1 MAAAPTVSSSV
12 AISLLA
18 FTLSRVFILAC
29 AWAGLS
35 VWGVDAV
42 EAAASWRPFGS
53 TSTLIDVALRYD
65 AQWYLTIAR
74 DGYGGT
80 LAGPYFDMRPNFMPL
95 LPLLVRAVG
104 SLGLELVTAGL
115 VIANLCSVVGLACFH
130 QVVARQSSAR
140 SATVSLWVVAL
151 FPTSFFLSSVY
162 SEGPLLAFTMGAW
175 LAALAKRPALAGV
188 LALGATLTRPLG
200 GIVLIP
206 LAIVAWQQ
214 RSTIRSAA
222 SALVAASVPSILGLG
237 GYLWWAQRTWGD
249 ALMITRTQA
258 AYRSETAW
266 PWAAFLRWWA
276 EGPALHGYANST
288 IDAALAVGAIV
299 AVGALLWQRW
309 LAGAAFG
316 AAAVL
321 VPLSSGLIAF
331 SRMLLAAPVLAATVA
346 AAPLANWRTARFWL
360 WWLPSLALLAWFSA
374 RFATWRWVA

>member
-1 MAAAPTVSSSV
+1 MAAAPTVTSSI

-35 VWGVDAV
+35 AWGIDAV
-42 EAAASWRPFGS
+42 EAAASWRPFSS

-95 LPLLVRAVG
+95 LPLLVRAVAA
-104 SLGLELVTAGL
+104 LGLELVTAGL
-115 VIANLCSVVGLACFH
+115 VIANVCSVVGLACLH

-140 SATVSLWVVAL
+140 TATLALWVVAL
-151 FPTSFFLSSVY
+151 FPTSMFLSSVY

-175 LAALAKRPALAGV
+175 LAALARRPALAGV

-214 RSTIRSAA
+214 RSTIWSAVTVV
-222 SALVAASVPSILGLG
+222 VAVSVPSIVGLG

-249 ALMITRTQA
+249 PLMITRTQA
-258 AYRSETAW
+258 AYRAETAW
-266 PWAAFLRWWA
+266 PSAAFVRWWH

-288 IDAALAVGAIV
+288 IDAALAVGALV
-299 AVGALLWQRW
+299 AVAVLLWRRW
-309 LAGAAFG
+309 IAGAAF
-316 AAAVL
+316 AAASVL

-331 SRMLLAAPVLAATVA
+331 SRMLLAAPVLAAAVA
-346 AAPLANWRTARFWL
+346 TPPLGNWRTARFWL